1 MKENKK
7 TLISIVVAAYNVAPY
22 ISQCIESIL
31 NQTYPNWELLLM
43 VGGQDDTIKICDE
56 YAEKDSRIK
65 SIHDNHGL
73 VQARNAGFNHAT
85 GDWITYLDGDDWVD
99 TDMCEKLVE
108 AIKVNPNVDVVFW
121 HYIEELGDKTIDK
134 WNSNDGC
141 QSEWLLYD
149 EEGCKELARR
159 TLIYKYG
166 LSDGTCKLVN
176 MEYARKYGIF
186 HDERLKQG
194 SEGVEFSLRA
204 FYHAKAALYI
214 NRCFYHYRY
223 VPTSI
228 SHKVDEG
235 NTKFLADCY
244 KVIWEDIQGFEN
256 KEAFQ
261 SAFYERTVYML
272 IAIAMNTYFSPRNS
286 NSIFKKVRHYSKVIN
301 DSQLFKNSIKLV
313 SMENMDI
320 YRKIVLVLLRLHCYM
335 FLDPIARAKQ
345 LMLKLG
351 YYNY

>member
-1 MKENKK
+1 MMNNKP
-7 TLISIVVAAYNVAPY
+7 LVSVVVPAYNVDQY
-22 ISQCIESIL
+22 IDKCIQSVQA
-31 NQTYPNWELLLM
+31 QTYDNWELLLV
-43 VGGQDDTIKICDE
+43 VGGQDRTVEICDK
-56 YAEKDSRIK
+56 YAKEDSRIK
-65 SIHDNHGL
+65 TIHDNKGL
-73 VQARNAGFNHAT
+73 VQARNSGYNHAA
-85 GDWITYLDGDDWVD
+85 GEWITYLDGDDWVD

-108 AIKVNPNVDVVFW
+108 AIKAHPNVDVVFW

-141 QSEWLLYD
+141 QSEWLSYD

-204 FYHAKAALYI
+204 FYHAKAALYV

-223 VPTSI
+223 IPTSI

-286 NSIFKKVRHYSKVIN
+286 NSLLNKVRHYSKVIN
-301 DSQLFKNSIKLV
+301 DSQLFKDSIKLV
-313 SMENMDI
+313 STENMDI
-320 YRKIVLVLLRLHCYM
+320 YRKIVVILLRLHCYLL
-335 FLDPIARAKQ
+335 LDPIARAKQ
-345 LMLKLG
+345 LMLKIG